1 MGKKI
6 TQLATIT
13 EVADDDLIVGV
24 DVSDTS
30 GSDNGTN
37 KKFTKATLLDGLAP
51 LNPQLTGWN
60 PDAETWVY
68 HNVDDPTGY
77 FKIEGKDVSA
87 NYSVGWRIMFTNG
100 GNVIK
105 GIITAITY
113 SAPNTIITFLHEID
127 PTDNQALYLLQNSA
141 ITENYYSPHKAPLGF
156 PMSPAKW
163 SVVYKLAGTQYSY
176 TFSSSGGWQ
185 EPTDGSSN
193 TFGNIIVPIGVWEF
207 DSEFIFIF
215 SGDSTADD
223 NFRIWGGIL
232 ESAHTSPSGNDI
244 SFYEHITTQPSTNSP
259 YNRLETVVHLSKAEP
274 ETLTSKITRVIKVYN
289 DGDYG
294 TVKIGSPS
302 HTPDGG
308 YFRWKCAYL

>member
-37 KKFTKATLLDGLAP
+37 KKFTKATLLAGLAP
-51 LNPQLTGWN
+51 LDPQLTGWN

-113 SAPNTIITFLHEID
+113 SDPDTIITFLHEID

-141 ITENYYSPHKAPLGF
+141 ITENYFSPHKAPLGF

-163 SVVYKLAGTQYSY
+163 RIFVQDTSRAV
-176 TFSSSGGWQ
+176 SSAGGWVNPISALNVTIPIGIWNIYVRANI
-185 EPTDGSSN
+185 EHRPDASGRRFIGLSFSTANNAINGLLSTLHILYAAGSGSSYDIK
-193 TFGNIIVPIGVWEF
+193 FV
-207 DSEFIFIF
+207 SEV
-215 SGDSTADD
+215 A
-223 NFRIWGGIL
+223 GIL
-232 ESAHTSPSGNDI
+232 
-244 SFYEHITTQPSTNSP
+244 F
-259 YNRLETVVHLSKAEP
+259 
-274 ETLTSKITRVIKVYN
+274 LTSKTTYYTIVSGGGTQTGI
-289 DGDYG
+289 DGR
-294 TVKIGSPS
+294 
-302 HTPDGG
+302 DG
-308 YFRWKCAYL
+308 YDSIVSVVSAYL

>member
-77 FKIEGKDVSA
+77 FKIEDKDVSA

-113 SAPNTIITFLHEID
+113 SAPDTIITFLHEID
-127 PTDNQALYLLQNSA
+127 PTDNQALYLLANSA
-141 ITENYYSPHKAPLGF
+141 ITENYVSPHKAPLGF
-156 PMSPAKW
+156 PVDPSKW
-163 SVVYKLAGTQYSY
+163 SIVLLDTTQRVQN
-176 TFSSSGGWQ
+176 T
-185 EPTDGSSN
+185 PTANTWYNLGSLSI
-193 TFGNIIVPIGVWEF
+193 NIPIGVWKLNSKF
-207 DSEFIFIF
+207 NCITAL
-215 SGDSTADD
+215 DSTPIGAEFAISTSTSSVSDGRLHHRSVSYARVTSL
-223 NFRIWGGIL
+223 NFNGIPVSRTGKATYYL
-232 ESAHTSPSGNDI
+232 IAK
-244 SFYEHITTQPSTNSP
+244 TTTNS
-259 YNRLETVVHLSKAEP
+259 VS
-274 ETLTSKITRVIKVYN
+274 SIIMYN
-289 DGDYG
+289 DL
-294 TVKIGSPS
+294 VPCWISVV
-302 HTPDGG
+302 
-308 YFRWKCAYL
+308 CAYL

>member
-37 KKFTKATLLDGLAP
+37 KKFTKATLLAGLAP
-51 LNPQLTGWN
+51 LDPQLTGWN

-127 PTDNQALYLLQNSA
+127 PTDNQALYLLANSA
-141 ITENYYSPHKAPLGF
+141 ITENYVSPHKAPLGF
-156 PMSPAKW
+156 PLDPAKW
-163 SVVYKLAGTQYSY
+163 TQKTYSDSIFSRATPTANVWYNTGGLALTIPIGAWNVRYKAGVANERATPSY
-176 TFSSSGGWQ
+176 CVSYCTLSTANNSSS
-185 EPTDGSSN
+185 DKD
-193 TFGNIIVPIGVWEF
+193 F
-207 DSEFIFIF
+207 DSQSF
-215 SGDSTADD
+215 A
-223 NFRIWGGIL
+223 
-232 ESAHTSPSGNDI
+232 SAVVIYSAIHSIQKDI
-244 SFYEHITTQPSTNSP
+244 I
-259 YNRLETVVHLSKAEP
+259 
-274 ETLTSKITRVIKVYN
+274 LTSKTTYYLNIRTDQSSTAYLHLH
-289 DGDYG
+289 
-294 TVKIGSPS
+294 GSLCR
-302 HTPDGG
+302 TIIEAV
-308 YFRWKCAYL
+308 CAYL

>member
-13 EVADDDLIVGV
+13 EVADDDLLVGV

-105 GIITAITY
+105 GIITAITFTD
-113 SAPNTIITFLHEID
+113 PDTIITFLHEID
-127 PTDNQALYLLQNSA
+127 PTDNQALYLLTNSA
-141 ITENYYSPHKAPLGF
+141 ITENYFSPHKAPLGF

-163 SVVYKLAGTQYSY
+163 TVELEDTTNRTQAS
-176 TFSSSGGWQ
+176 
-185 EPTDGSSN
+185 PSSN
-193 TFGNIIVPIGVWEF
+193 VWYNMGSLSLSVPIGAWDVSY
-207 DSEFIFIF
+207 DVTGYVLGSAGKNDINMRITL
-215 SGDSTADD
+215 STANNSESDVSWTSY
-223 NFRIWGGIL
+223 IWNRVD
-232 ESAHTSPSGNDI
+232 S
-244 SFYEHITTQPSTNSP
+244 ITTGQQ
-259 YNRLETVVHLSKAEP
+259 LGVMQTVHREGFLTLSSKASYYLNGSKP
-274 ETLTSKITRVIKVYN
+274 GVTSSTDSINFYN
-289 DGDYG
+289 SNQPCIIRA
-294 TVKIGSPS
+294 T
-302 HTPDGG
+302 
-308 YFRWKCAYL
+308 CAYL

>member
-113 SAPNTIITFLHEID
+113 SNPNTIITFLHEID
-127 PTDNQALYLLQNSA
+127 PTDNQALYLLTNSA
-141 ITENYYSPHKAPLGF
+141 ITENYFSPQKAPQGF
-156 PMSPAKW
+156 PLDPTKW
-163 SVVYKLAGTQYSY
+163 RVRTTDSTNRSQSTTTRFEWYNIGTANSQLV
-176 TFSSSGGWQ
+176 
-185 EPTDGSSN
+185 
-193 TFGNIIVPIGVWEF
+193 VPIGAWRLRYKVILWGGGQ
-207 DSEFIFIF
+207 D
-215 SGDSTADD
+215 GRVTLSTANNSETDRSFTSYMFD
-223 NFRIWGGIL
+223 GMAPVGST
-232 ESAHTSPSGNDI
+232 ESIVNPASK
-244 SFYEHITTQPSTNSP
+244 TTYYLNALRDGATLSTFEY
-259 YNRLETVVHLSKAEP
+259 YNTKAAM
-274 ETLTSKITRVIKVYN
+274 VIEA
-289 DGDYG
+289 
-294 TVKIGSPS
+294 T
-302 HTPDGG
+302 
-308 YFRWKCAYL
+308 CAYL

>member
-113 SAPNTIITFLHEID
+113 SDPDTIITFLHEID

-141 ITENYYSPHKAPLGF
+141 ITENYVSPHKAPLGF
-156 PMSPAKW
+156 PLDPDKW
-163 SVVYKLAGTQYSY
+163 SVEFSTTTRGTTSPASQNVWCNPGS
-176 TFSSSGGWQ
+176 FSLS
-185 EPTDGSSN
+185 
-193 TFGNIIVPIGVWEF
+193 IPIGSWDVF
-207 DSEFIFIF
+207 YKVVVVAVGGVSVRTSLSTANNSQSDSEFTTRF
-215 SGDSTADD
+215 SGV
-223 NFRIWGGIL
+223 
-232 ESAHTSPSGNDI
+232 SPAI
-244 SFYEHITTQPSTNSP
+244 APMYVKKV
-259 YNRLETVVHLSKAEP
+259 L
-274 ETLTSKITRVIKVYN
+274 TLTSKTTYYLVAMSADASVSQIRIHSD
-289 DGDYG
+289 DGD
-294 TVKIGSPS
+294 TIIRA
-302 HTPDGG
+302 T
-308 YFRWKCAYL
+308 CAYL

>member
-30 GSDNGTN
+30 GSENGTN

-127 PTDNQALYLLQNSA
+127 PTDSQALYLLANSA
-141 ITENYYSPHKAPLGF
+141 ITENYTSSHKAPLGF
-156 PMSPAKW
+156 PMDPSKW
-163 SVVYKLAGTQYSY
+163 TVQVKNSTNYSQSNPTQAVWYNLGSISLEVPVGLWRLSYTSCPYCIFVNNIFAMRHTLSTSNNSESDKDFTVQCLGYYRTQMSVYK
-176 TFSSSGGWQ
+176 
-185 EPTDGSSN
+185 EK
-193 TFGNIIVPIGVWEF
+193 II
-207 DSEFIFIF
+207 
-215 SGDSTADD
+215 
-223 NFRIWGGIL
+223 L
-232 ESAHTSPSGNDI
+232 
-244 SFYEHITTQPSTNSP
+244 
-259 YNRLETVVHLSKAEP
+259 
-274 ETLTSKITRVIKVYN
+274 LTSKTTYYLLLLSNTTGVTAISLLSETSPEIIKAV
-289 DGDYG
+289 
-294 TVKIGSPS
+294 
-302 HTPDGG
+302 
-308 YFRWKCAYL
+308 CAYL

>member
-105 GIITAITY
+105 GIITAVTFTD
-113 SAPNTIITFLHEID
+113 PDTIITFLHEID
-127 PTDNQALYLLQNSA
+127 PTDNQALYLLTNSA
-141 ITENYYSPHKAPLGF
+141 ITENYFSPHKAPLGF
-156 PMSPAKW
+156 PMSPTKWQLSYSDAKERVT
-163 SVVYKLAGTQYSY
+163 STVVIGTWYNTGSHSLVLHIGSWKVHY
-176 TFSSSGGWQ
+176 EVCLGSHGMVGGYNQ
-185 EPTDGSSN
+185 VHATL
-193 TFGNIIVPIGVWEF
+193 
-207 DSEFIFIF
+207 
-215 SGDSTADD
+215 STA
-223 NFRIWGGIL
+223 NNSEVSTTYRAGIRR
-232 ESAHTSPSGNDI
+232 SGNGDVYENVSKDFILDI
-244 SFYEHITTQPSTNSP
+244 AAKATYYLNIRAYESTSVAN
-259 YNRLETVVHLSKAEP
+259 L
-274 ETLTSKITRVIKVYN
+274 LTEGHVAPTKILAT
-289 DGDYG
+289 
-294 TVKIGSPS
+294 
-302 HTPDGG
+302 
-308 YFRWKCAYL
+308 CAYL

>member
-37 KKFTKATLLDGLAP
+37 KKFTKATLLAGLAP
-51 LNPQLTGWN
+51 LGPQLTGWN

-113 SAPNTIITFLHEID
+113 SDPDTIITFLHEID
-127 PTDNQALYLLQNSA
+127 PADNQALYLLQNSA
-141 ITENYYSPHKAPLGF
+141 ITENYVSPHKAPLGF

-163 SVVYKLAGTQYSY
+163 SVVASDATVREQTNPTQNTWYNLGS
-176 TFSSSGGWQ
+176 FSIS
-185 EPTDGSSN
+185 
-193 TFGNIIVPIGVWEF
+193 IPIGVWNTY
-207 DSEFIFIF
+207 FIAQTYNFRATAGAL
-215 SGDSTADD
+215 SAWVSLSTA
-223 NFRIWGGIL
+223 NN
-232 ESAHTSPSGNDI
+232 SASTAAHTVRSYNAADTGLMDALYNSFVISVASKTTYYLVEKTDQTGVTSLTLNPGN
-244 SFYEHITTQPSTNSP
+244 
-259 YNRLETVVHLSKAEP
+259 ETSRIVA
-274 ETLTSKITRVIKVYN
+274 T
-289 DGDYG
+289 
-294 TVKIGSPS
+294 
-302 HTPDGG
+302 
-308 YFRWKCAYL
+308 CAYL